1 MDPVLRSIVA
11 ALRSRGLREDALQA
25 AVAQAER
32 TARPL
37 QQVLV
42 DDQVVTVFELAS
54 AVADA
59 YGLDAVELSSTA
71 VDPAAMRR
79 TPLALARRHQMIS
92 IAATDTTVTVAV
104 TDPGNVL
111 GLDDIRSATGATVTP
126 VVVTAE
132 ELTRLLE
139 RYARDSADLSEAA
152 AQMVAEEG
160 NSGDQLAG
168 AADDTPVVRYVTAL
182 IERAITSRGS
192 DIHLEPSEFDLKV
205 RLRIDGV
212 LHAVDTVPQG
222 IQAAL
227 ISRFKI
233 MSGLD
238 ITERR
243 VPQNGRISMVVAS
256 RSVDLRVATLP
267 TVWGEK
273 VVLRILDTGG
283 WTWTYAS
290 SASPN
295 TTTRGSPKV
304 SASRTAWCWSPA
316 PPGLVSPP
324 PCTPPSPRSPG
335 LR

>member
-1 MDPVLRSIVA
+1 MDSVLGSIVDALRARGIEQHVLDA
-11 ALRSRGLREDALQA
+11 ALEVSRLSGNSLTDVLLSR
-25 AVAQAER
+25 
-32 TARPL
+32 
-37 QQVLV
+37 QVL
-42 DDQVVTVFELAS
+42 TVFEVAS

-59 YGLDAVELSSTA
+59 YGLEAVELAGTT
-71 VDPAAMRR
+71 VDPAVMRR
-79 TPLALARRHQMIS
+79 TPLVLARRHQMIS
-92 IAATDTTVTVAV
+92 IAADADTVTVAV
-104 TDPGNVL
+104 VDPGDVI
-111 GLDDIRSATGATVTP
+111 GLDDIRAATGATVVP
-126 VVVTAE
+126 VVVTQD

-152 AQMVAEEG
+152 AQMVAEDVSTG
-160 NSGDQLAG
+160 RLTGQ
-168 AADDTPVVRYVTAL
+168 ADDTPVVRYVTAL
-182 IERAITSRGS
+182 LERAITSRGS

-222 IQAAL
+222 IQSAL

-243 VPQNGRISMVVAS
+243 IPQNGRISMDIGN
-256 RSVDLRVATLP
+256 RTVDLRVATLP

-295 TTTRGSPKV
+295 TTTRGSPRV
-304 SASRTAWCWSPA
+304 STSRTAWCWSPA
-316 PPGLVSPP
+316 PAGPVSPP